1 MSIARGTLLTL
12 LDEVADAANS
22 PRWGDTLKRQLLG
35 EVHWREWRDLLNA
48 NRMLR
53 VAVRTVA
60 TDSDGRFDKT
70 DLNSGSGDSTE
81 TFFRILNVRQGNL
94 FYQVAKYEDYP
105 ISPTAVNLPNVW
117 YEFGDQIQLIP
128 AAGGNDVIVA
138 VNHLPQRADLLTD
151 NTSSVV
157 FPDGYEMVLAY
168 ETAAAMFMKGAAE
181 SNLAAEMRQMA
192 SVLRDRMHQ
201 DVARITVRPMRM
213 GYLDDKY
220 DWGSAG

>member
-1 MSIARGTLLTL
+1 M
-12 LDEVADAANS
+12 
-22 PRWGDTLKRQLLG
+22 
-35 EVHWREWRDLLNA
+35 
-48 NRMLR
+48 
-53 VAVRTVA
+53 
-60 TDSDGRFDKT
+60 
-70 DLNSGSGDSTE
+70 
-81 TFFRILNVRQGNL
+81 
-94 FYQVAKYEDYP
+94 
-105 ISPTAVNLPNVW
+105 
-117 YEFGDQIQLIP
+117 
-128 AAGGNDVIVA
+128 
-138 VNHLPQRADLLTD
+138 
-151 NTSSVV
+151 V